1 MKGSRKVR
9 AVILSVAVVLCSQA
23 GLEAAGSGLERSLYE
38 GLNGERRKHG
48 LDALKWNG
56 ALAAAAR
63 QHAQEMAKHKLL
75 EHRLP
80 NEPSLP
86 ARATKAGAKF
96 VTISE
101 NIVRSPSVL
110 DAHGQF
116 MSSPAHRANILD
128 RDVDSVGI
136 GVASHGRELFV
147 VEDFA
152 KAK

>member
-1 MKGSRKVR
+1 MKGSYKAR
-9 AVILSVAVVLCSQA
+9 AGILSAALVLCSQVW
-23 GLEAAGSGLERSLYE
+23 LEAAGTGLERNLYE
-38 GLNGERRKHG
+38 RLNAERKKHG
-48 LDALKWNG
+48 LHALKWNG
-56 ALAAAAR
+56 ALASAAR
-63 QHAQEMAKHKLL
+63 QHAQELAKHKLL
-75 EHRLP
+75 EHRGP

-86 ARATKAGAKF
+86 ARATKAGARF

-101 NIVRSPSVL
+101 NIVRSTSVH

-116 MSSPAHRANILD
+116 MNSPAHRGNILD

-136 GVASHGRELFV
+136 GVARQGRELFV